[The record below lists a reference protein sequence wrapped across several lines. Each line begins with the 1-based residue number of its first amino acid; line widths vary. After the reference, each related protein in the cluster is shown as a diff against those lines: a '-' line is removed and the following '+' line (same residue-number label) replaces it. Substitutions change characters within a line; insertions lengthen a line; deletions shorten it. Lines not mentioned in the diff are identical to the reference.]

1 MEFSAISGC
10 LVCSYNVFQE
20 LQMAFY
26 VYANSILFSPK
37 ALQKLWS
44 DYSSVLTTEWFL
56 IWKSP
61 WRLSQVAHILNGLLC
76 RVNENSLET
85 KWKYEVQD

>member
-1 MEFSAISGC
+1 MEFSAISGY

-26 VYANSILFSPK
+26 VCANSILFSPK
-37 ALQKLWS
+37 ALQKVWS
-44 DYSSVLTTEWFL
+44 DYSPVLTTEWFL

-76 RVNENSLET
+76 CVNENTPET
-85 KWKYEVQD
+85 KGKDEVQG